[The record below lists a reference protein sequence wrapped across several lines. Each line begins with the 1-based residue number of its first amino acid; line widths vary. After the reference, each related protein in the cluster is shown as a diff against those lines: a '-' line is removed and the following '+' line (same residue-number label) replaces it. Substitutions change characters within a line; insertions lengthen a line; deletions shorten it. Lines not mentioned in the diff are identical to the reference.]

1 MGVGWQHLPIKQLFH
16 VSLLPPSFENV
27 VSQSDFH
34 VSGLKFQGRIWTK
47 YAFHIGQQ
55 FIYLLLMT
63 LYLAAKEI

>member
-1 MGVGWQHLPIKQLFH
+1 MLGDSTCQSNWFFPL
-16 VSLLPPSFENV
+16 SLLPPVLGDCGFPF
-27 VSQSDFH
+27 DFH

-47 YAFHIGQQ
+47 YAFHRGQQ